1 VSSFPEPVV
10 LSTFSNSLRISI
22 LCRRRSL
29 QGVTKRSGEKACPE
43 GHGDGAIAFSPGNLI
58 IRLVLFELVPDPSF
72 DRSATNEA
80 DPMRILIVEDEKKVA
95 NFIKKGLEEEH
106 YAVDTAED
114 GEAGLYLIE
123 VNNYDLIVL
132 DLMIPKIDGLEVL
145 KRLRSRKNNVPVLV
159 LTAKDSVEDRVT
171 GLDTGCDDYL
181 TKPFAFTEFLAR
193 VRALLRRERTEK
205 EPILR
210 IADLTLSQV
219 THKVTRGGRE
229 IELTSKEYA
238 LLEYFMR
245 NPDKV
250 LTRTMISEHVWDYHF
265 DSMTNV
271 VDVYVNYLR
280 KSIDEGFPVRLIQTV
295 RGVGFILKEE

>member
-1 VSSFPEPVV
+1 
-10 LSTFSNSLRISI
+10 
-22 LCRRRSL
+22 
-29 QGVTKRSGEKACPE
+29 
-43 GHGDGAIAFSPGNLI
+43 
-58 IRLVLFELVPDPSF
+58 
-72 DRSATNEA
+72 
-80 DPMRILIVEDEKKVA
+80 MRILIVEDEKKVA

-205 EPILR
+205 EPVLR

-280 KSIDEGFPVRLIQTV
+280 KKVDKDFDLKLIHTI
-295 RGVGFILKEE
+295 RGVGYMMKRG